1 MSDGSFN
8 YAVRLD
14 LNGKRCVTAGGGR
27 VAARKVR
34 KLLEAGALVTVIAP
48 EVCRELE
55 DEVRE
60 NAGLRFIRRDY
71 RAGDPEGA
79 FLVIAATDSRE
90 ANALVA
96 QDAKRLG
103 ILVSVA
109 DDPGAGDFISSA
121 SYSTGPVEF
130 TVSTGGT
137 PMLAKL
143 LKEDLEMTYGSDFG
157 DLAVFLR
164 EKRAEMKAL
173 EPDAG
178 ARVRFWEET
187 LDHGIIEDVKK
198 GSSDKAKERISDAI
212 NRYRAESQD
221 STR

>member
-1 MSDGSFN
+1 
-8 YAVRLD
+8 
-14 LNGKRCVTAGGGR
+14 
-27 VAARKVR
+27 
-34 KLLEAGALVTVIAP
+34 
-48 EVCRELE
+48 
-55 DEVRE
+55 
-60 NAGLRFIRRDY
+60 
-71 RAGDPEGA
+71 
-79 FLVIAATDSRE
+79 
-90 ANALVA
+90 
-96 QDAKRLG
+96 
-103 ILVSVA
+103 
-109 DDPGAGDFISSA
+109 
-121 SYSTGPVEF
+121 
-130 TVSTGGT
+130 
-137 PMLAKL
+137 MLAKL

-212 NRYRAESQD
+212 DRYRAESQD